1 MATGALSSAQT
12 QAAAAAPLRAGER
25 QATTASALKDPKA
38 KTYHHRFPG
47 AQFIMPDGLALVFL
61 GGTYTTAKP
70 EEIAQLDAV
79 ADRPSSMIYIHK
91 EAAEAAASV
100 ETKAADDARVL
111 SNTGTDAAK

>member
-12 QAAAAAPLRAGER
+12 QAVQQTAALRAGER
-25 QATTASALKDPKA
+25 QATSAAALKDPNS

-47 AQFIMPDGLALVFL
+47 AQFIMPNGLALVFL
-61 GGTYTTAKP
+61 GGTYTTSNK

-91 EAAEAAASV
+91 EVAEAAATV
-100 ETKAADDARVL
+100 ESQAAADAQVL
-111 SNTGTDAAK
+111 STAGTTGN